1 MMVGCLVR
9 LRWFSTFAAMLR
21 GARVVL
27 EHRLVTWLVV
37 HRGFDRVKYFENKE
51 KTFEKLNLIIL
62 VASGLQLPKKIQKET
77 SRSPALLCP
86 LRGVIIRIP
95 RSTLLHI
102 RQERNSLEN
111 QIVARNQHPN
121 IAEKKEQDVKKKEK
135 EGGRIKG

>member
-1 MMVGCLVR
+1 M
-9 LRWFSTFAAMLR
+9 LRCFFTFAVMLR
-21 GARVVL
+21 GAFVVL
-27 EHRLVTWLVV
+27 ENCLVMWLVV
-37 HRGFDRVKYFENKE
+37 HRRFDRVENISKI
-51 KTFEKLNLIIL
+51 KKKPSKNSI
-62 VASGLQLPKKIQKET
+62 ASGLQLPKKIQKET